1 MKHKIISGITIIVSL
16 SVIILVALQIF
27 DVCSKGSNLIV
38 PLMGLMML
46 CQAYLQ
52 WGTNRKV
59 AYISIGTAILVFIGA
74 TLVFFSN

>member
-46 CQAYLQ
+46 C
-52 WGTNRKV
+52 
-59 AYISIGTAILVFIGA
+59 
-74 TLVFFSN
+74 